1 MRLNQLIAVLVVPF
15 VTACSILESNAGP
28 AVSVTAVTA
37 PLDLALGDTVRITI
51 TVRNI
56 GDRDV
61 SVSTAG
67 CNMDF
72 LISDLD
78 GNAYTPAELM
88 YCTLDLRAPIVLSPG
103 ASHQIPAFTTG
114 RVVPQGSQAGPIQ
127 LPKGTY
133 RLRPIAYVHSGNE
146 NAVVVSADPVFVT
159 FR

>member
-1 MRLNQLIAVLVVPF
+1 MRLNHLTALFVVPF
-15 VTACSILESNAGP
+15 VAACSILESNAGP

-37 PLDLALGDTVRITI
+37 PLDLALGDTARITI
-51 TVRNI
+51 TVRNT

-78 GNAYTPAELM
+78 GNAYVPAESV
-88 YCTLDLRAPIVLSPG
+88 YCTLELRAPVVLSPG
-103 ASHQIPAFTTG
+103 ASHQISAFTTG
-114 RVVPQGSQAGPIQ
+114 RVVPQGSQDGPIQ
-127 LPKGTY
+127 LSKGTY
-133 RLRPIAYVHSGNE
+133 RLRPIAHVHSGNE
-146 NAVVVSADPVFVT
+146 NAVVVIADPVFVT

>member
-1 MRLNQLIAVLVVPF
+1 MRLNRIALLAVPF
-15 VTACSILESNAGP
+15 VAACSILESNAGP

-37 PLDLALGDTVRITI
+37 PLDLALGDTARITI

-78 GNAYTPAELM
+78 GNAYTPAE
-88 YCTLDLRAPIVLSPG
+88 YVACTLELRAPIVLSPG
-103 ASHQIPAFTTG
+103 ASHQISAFTTG

-127 LPKGTY
+127 LSKGTY
-133 RLRPIAYVHSGNE
+133 RLRPIVAVHTGNE
-146 NAVVVSADPVFVT
+146 TAVVVSADPVLVT

>member
-1 MRLNQLIAVLVVPF
+1 MRLNRLLALFVVSF
-15 VTACSILESNAGP
+15 VAACSILESNDGP
-28 AVSVTAVTA
+28 SVSVTAVIA
-37 PLDLALGDTVRITI
+37 PLDLALGDTARIAVTI
-51 TVRNI
+51 RNT

-61 SVSTAG
+61 SFGTSG

-78 GNAYTPAELM
+78 GNAYTPAESVA
-88 YCTLDLRAPIVLSPG
+88 CTLELRAPIVLSPG
-103 ASHQIPAFTTG
+103 ESHQISTFTTG
-114 RVVPQGSQAGPIQ
+114 RVVPQGSQAAPIT

-146 NAVVVSADPVFVT
+146 NAVVVSAEPVFVT